1 MKTKDD
7 QMKKRYHKEAK
18 LAVAGMA
25 AMLAT
30 GGAFAQSSVTL
41 YGVIDT
47 GIGYLSSQAP
57 STGATKGGHSVFKM
71 IEGVWGGERFG
82 LKGSEDLGGG
92 TKAIFQLEQGFNA
105 DTGAESKAGLMF
117 SRASWVGISNDR
129 YGAFTL
135 GRQYTPYYNMLAQY
149 GPTPW
154 LTGAYGAHP
163 GDLDALDTDFRVNNS
178 LMYTSPSFGGLKLS
192 GMYALGGVPGS
203 TNAGATWSVGAQYLF
218 GAAGVGVG
226 FARFNNATE
235 GGGAWS
241 SSSTAYSG
249 TGEQGESSITNGYQN
264 AAAQQRFA
272 VTGGYQF
279 SPQWDV
285 SASYSNVQYIAGP
298 NSGFSTTAI
307 FNTGGAVL
315 HYRPVTSWDL
325 AAGYSYTRATQ
336 ANGVE
341 DAASYQQINLTE
353 LYNVSKRTRI
363 YVLEAFQRAN
373 GQTINGGK
381 VVTATA
387 AIGEQS
393 AASSRSQFAATIGI
407 NHTF

>member
-1 MKTKDD
+1 MNKQKQKPASVRALIFSCVSLCAVTLS
-7 QMKKRYHKEAK
+7 AG
-18 LAVAGMA
+18 AVAQ
-25 AMLAT
+25 T
-30 GGAFAQSSVTL
+30 SVTL
-41 YGVIDT
+41 YGVVDNAFT
-47 GIGYLSSQAP
+47 YASNQR
-57 STGATKGGHSVFKM
+57 GHSNITMSQGNLQASK
-71 IEGVWGGERFG
+71 FG
-82 LKGSEDLGGG
+82 FLGSEDLGGG
-92 TKAIFQLEQGFNA
+92 TSTLFRLESGFNSLNGTQGSSGRIFNRQA
-105 DTGAESKAGLMF
+105 YVGL
-117 SRASWVGISNDR
+117 SNTT
-129 YGAFTL
+129 YGTLTL
-135 GRQYTPYYNMLAQY
+135 GRQYTPYFAMVGSL
-149 GPTPW
+149 GPTSV
-154 LTGAYGAHP
+154 LTGATGAHP

>member
-1 MKTKDD
+1 
-7 QMKKRYHKEAK
+7 
-18 LAVAGMA
+18 
-25 AMLAT
+25 
-30 GGAFAQSSVTL
+30 
-41 YGVIDT
+41 
-47 GIGYLSSQAP
+47 
-57 STGATKGGHSVFKM
+57 
-71 IEGVWGGERFG
+71 
-82 LKGSEDLGGG
+82 
-92 TKAIFQLEQGFNA
+92 
-105 DTGAESKAGLMF
+105 MF
-117 SRASWVGISNDR
+117 SRASWVGLSNNT
-129 YGAFTL
+129 YGTFTA

-163 GDLDALDTDFRVNNS
+163 GDLDALDTDYRVNNS
-178 LMYTSPSFGGLKLS
+178 LVYTTPTFGGLKLS
-192 GMYALGGVPGS
+192 GMYALGGVAGS
-203 TNAGATWSVGAQYLF
+203 TNLGSSWSVGAQYLA
-218 GAAGVGVG
+218 GAAGIGVG

-279 SPQWDV
+279 NSQWDV

-315 HYRPVTSWDL
+315 HYRPVVSWDF

-336 ANGVE
+336 ANGVQ

-353 LYNVSKRTRI
+353 LYNLSKRTRI
-363 YVLEAFQRAN
+363 YVLEAYERAN

-407 NHTF
+407 NHQF

>member
-1 MKTKDD
+1 M
-7 QMKKRYHKEAK
+7 KRYKEAG
-18 LAVAGMA
+18 LVFAGMA

-30 GGAFAQSSVTL
+30 GTALAQSSVTL
-41 YGVIDT
+41 YGIVDT
-47 GIGYLSSQAP
+47 GVGYLSSQAP
-57 STGATKGGHSVFKM
+57 STGATKGGQSVVKLV
-71 IEGVWGGERFG
+71 EGVWGGERFG
-82 LKGSEDLGGG
+82 FKGVEDLGGG
-92 TKAIFQLEQGFNA
+92 TRAIFQLEEGFNA
-105 DTGAESKAGLMF
+105 DTGALSKAGLMF
-117 SRASWVGISNDR
+117 SRASWVGLTNDT
-129 YGAFTL
+129 YGTFTA

-154 LTGAYGAHP
+154 LTGAFGAHP
-163 GDLDALDTDFRVNNS
+163 GDLDALDTDYRVNNA
-178 LMYTSPSFGGLKLS
+178 LVYTSPSFAGLKIS
-192 GMYALGGVPGS
+192 GMYALGGV
-203 TNAGATWSVGAQYLF
+203 AGAFNTGSSWSVGAQYVAG
-218 GAAGVGVG
+218 GAGIGVG
-226 FARFNNATE
+226 FARFDNATS

-279 SPQWDV
+279 NPQWDV

-315 HYRPVTSWDL
+315 HYRPVVSWDL
-325 AAGYSYTRATQ
+325 AVGYSYTRATQ
-336 ANGVE
+336 ANGVQ

-353 LYNVSKRTRI
+353 LYNLSKRTRI

-373 GQTINGGK
+373 GQTIDNGK

-387 AIGEQS
+387 AIAEQS
-393 AASSRSQFAATIGI
+393 AASSRSQFGATIGI
-407 NHTF
+407 NHQF